1 MVLQAQGWR
10 GFDGILSS
18 RAWGGGDNGAVGL
31 GTTWVD
37 AVAGSGMA
45 PGAQHRGRRED
56 NVVAGLRTVPAWS
69 TVSPAQVR
77 EDGSA

>member
-1 MVLQAQGWR
+1 MVLRAQ
-10 GFDGILSS
+10 DGVGSMASWALGL
-18 RAWGGGDNGAVGL
+18 GGGDNGAVGL